1 MPRDIDQIIER
12 LKAAMPGVEVTQLQ
26 VTHPGAGDDGVWFIK
41 IPGTDGEVQIESSHG
56 SCPFLIESN
65 LSDDRIY
72 GRSIDEVVQKVRG
85 LYARD
90 TLKREFLQ
98 CEHETAKGA
107 FLLQL
112 RGKCEWD
119 WNAFRRLTSA
129 MYDVAEE
136 VKEQP
141 SIERW
146 IAEGFWYC
154 DSEITGIAS
163 HSNFSRFPEDAYRDG
178 VELIHSLA
186 SLLFSGQNPYRDD
199 TLRKKAKG

>member
-1 MPRDIDQIIER
+1 MPRDIDHIIER
-12 LKAAMPGVEVTQLQ
+12 LKAQLAGVQVAQLQ
-26 VTHPGAGDDGVWFIK
+26 VTHPEADDDGVWFIK
-41 IPGTDGEVQIESSHG
+41 IPGRDGEVQIESSNG
-56 SCPFLIESN
+56 SCPFLIQSD

-72 GRSIDEVVQKVRG
+72 VRSIDEVVQKVRG

-90 TLKREFLQ
+90 ILKREFLQ
-98 CEHETAKGA
+98 CEEENAKGA

-112 RGKCEWD
+112 HCRCEWD

-136 VKEQP
+136 LKGQP

-154 DSEITGIAS
+154 DSEITAIAS
-163 HSNFSRFPEDAYRDG
+163 HSNFSRFPEAAYRDG
-178 VELIHSLA
+178 VELIHNLA
-186 SLLFSGQNPYRDD
+186 SLLFTGQNPYQDD